1 MILAVLLA
9 NQIMETNK
17 TPGNFIPELIPVF
30 IPDDQAKQFLIF
42 QQYYEPF
49 VLLIEKKVFEQKN
62 ATISLDFDKF
72 GVLRAIR
79 RQDFLYSS
87 RA

>member
-1 MILAVLLA
+1 
-9 NQIMETNK
+9 METNK

>member
-1 MILAVLLA
+1 MILAVLLVKST
-9 NQIMETNK
+9 METN
-17 TPGNFIPELIPVF
+17 NFIPEKIPVF
-30 IPDDQAKQFLIF
+30 IPDVEAKQFLIF

-62 ATISLDFDKF
+62 ATVSLDFDKL

-87 RA
+87 RP

>member
-1 MILAVLLA
+1 
-9 NQIMETNK
+9 MEIK
-17 TPGNFIPELIPVF
+17 KIPVEVIPIY

>member
-1 MILAVLLA
+1 
-9 NQIMETNK
+9 MELNK
-17 TPGNFIPELIPVF
+17 NAEMTGNSLPKQIPVF
-30 IPDDQAKQFLIF
+30 MPDEEVAKFLLF